1 MLLCNSSWNVVN
13 DSSNHVACWREVYYY
28 FSKNQTYYFQQED
41 EKMISYIHVLE
52 VGLFFYLATVLHR
65 ESFSSENVHFL
76 LILYLI

>member
-1 MLLCNSSWNVVN
+1 M
-13 DSSNHVACWREVYYY
+13 
-28 FSKNQTYYFQQED
+28 

-65 ESFSSENVHFL
+65 ESFSSENLHFL